1 MIPNFLKIIWFA
13 MLPIFEL
20 RLALPLAYFKYGFN
34 IYESIGL
41 SVLGNLLPLLPILYL
56 LESMVKFFS
65 KWSFT
70 KKFFDWFFKRTEK
83 AFSKTYARWGKL
95 GLVVFVGIPL
105 PMTGAWTGAVASTLF
120 KIKPKEAFWLLFL
133 GVLLAGAIVT
143 TICLLFQN
151 LALKW
156 FL

>member
-1 MIPNFLKIIWFA
+1 MIPDFLKIIWFA

-41 SVLGNLLPLLPILYL
+41 SVLGNILPLLPILYFL
-56 LESMVKFFS
+56 NFVVKFFS
-65 KWSFT
+65 KWNFT
-70 KKFFDWFFKRTEK
+70 KKIFDWFFKRTEK
-83 AFSKTYARWGKL
+83 AFSKTYAKWGKL

-105 PMTGAWTGAVASTLF
+105 PVTGAWTGAVASTLF
-120 KIKPKEAFWLLFL
+120 KIKPKEAFWLLVL
-133 GVLLAGAIVT
+133 GVLLASFIVS
-143 TICLLFQN
+143 TICLLFEN
-151 LALKW
+151 LAMKW